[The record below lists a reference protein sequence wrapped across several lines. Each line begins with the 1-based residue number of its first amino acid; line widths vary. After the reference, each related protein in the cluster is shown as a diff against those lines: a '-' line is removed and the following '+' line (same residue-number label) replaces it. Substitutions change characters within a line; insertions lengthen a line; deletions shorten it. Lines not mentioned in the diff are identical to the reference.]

1 MMGHYAFGG
10 RTGGSVILYG
20 SLYLILGLFFSGS
33 FAHVVQV
40 FPLPVLGVLLVIEGL
55 RLMLLIRD
63 TIDLRG
69 EFAIAILV
77 GLIAAGLPYGYLV
90 GICVGTVLFYLG
102 KNRGFI
108 FATSENER

>member
-20 SLYLILGLFFSGS
+20 MLYLILGLFFSAS

-40 FPLPVLGVLLVIEGL
+40 FPLPILGVLLMIEGM
-55 RLMLLIRD
+55 RIMLLIRD
-63 TIDLRG
+63 TVDARA
-69 EFAIAILV
+69 EFSIAVLV

-90 GICVGTVLFYLG
+90 GICIGTILYYVGR
-102 KNRGFI
+102 NRPF
-108 FATSENER
+108 TQEL